1 MKDSKIKQYIVTMI
15 ALFKKQAFEAKEKVG
30 RYKPSVDHYDT
41 GLLEGYAHILETFKN
56 QTFALWID
64 RKDIGFDIEPEV
76 DLLGFTRN
84 PEEERID
91 MESPTDPL
99 TEDMIEGYIYDL
111 MTSLKERAI
120 DAKNTLENPETT
132 DDDGYEFDRGYLMA
146 YYRVISTMQAQA
158 SLFGLDQKTYNLSI
172 INPDLELIP
181 SNPKK

>member
-1 MKDSKIKQYIVTMI
+1 MKDSKLKQYIVAMI
-15 ALFKKQAFEAKEKVG
+15 ALFKKQAFEAKEQADHYG
-30 RYKPSVDHYDT
+30 PSVDSYDR
-41 GLLEGYAHILETFKN
+41 GLLMGYAHILETFKN

-64 RKDIGFDIEPEV
+64 RRDLGFDIEPEV
-76 DLLGFTRN
+76 DLLGARRN

-99 TEDMIEGYIYDL
+99 TEHMIKGYIYEL

-120 DAKNTLENPETT
+120 DAKNTLETQEDT
-132 DDDGYEFDRGYLMA
+132 DDGYYRGKLMA

-158 SLFGLDQKTYNLSI
+158 LRFGLDHKTYNLSI

>member
-1 MKDSKIKQYIVTMI
+1 MRNPLAHRRQVRNHLIKK
-15 ALFKKQAFEAKEKVG
+15 LKQPRLIPVRAHPRKVHP
-30 RYKPSVDHYDT
+30 R
-41 GLLEGYAHILETFKN
+41 
-56 QTFALWID
+56 ID

-76 DLLGFTRN
+76 DLLGATRSL
-84 PEEERID
+84 EEERID